1 MADKPLF
8 WQWLDNR
15 NKRLDAYKNGPQVG
29 TNMTP
34 QQLRYAM
41 PPMRDSEVVPSINAA
56 AGPVP
61 AYPPVSAE
69 EIMRQLMGGKAP
81 NNGSMAD
88 ARAQEIEFANSL
100 QPQGGTMADARAQ
113 EIAYANSMM
122 PQAGSMANAR
132 QQEIAFANSQPN
144 PAARGGVGG
153 GNVPMPPVRPTEL
166 GSQPMLYTVDFG
178 DGSPM
183 RQFLS
188 KDGKAPDI
196 PGANVMLDTSY
207 DPNAGALAKF
217 IRGAF

>member
-144 PAARGGVGG
+144 PAARGGATG
-153 GNVPMPPVRPTEL
+153 PMQGPPMNNTPK
-166 GSQPMLYTVDFG
+166 PILYGVDYG

-183 RQFLS
+183 RQFLAQ
-188 KDGKAPDI
+188 DGKVPEI
-196 PGANVMLDTSY
+196 PGANVMVDPSY
-207 DPNAGALAKF
+207 NPDAGMLTKL
-217 IRGAF
+217 IRGVF